1 MPPDVLNTLTQA
13 IDETMKEEELRR
25 NLYKIGIEVTPG
37 SAQALRERV
46 ESDHGAGKKL
56 LKPEK

>member
-1 MPPDVLNTLTQA
+1 
-13 IDETMKEEELRR
+13 MKEEELRR

-46 ESDHGAGKKL
+46 ESDSRRR
-56 LKPEK
+56 EKVIKTRKIELQ